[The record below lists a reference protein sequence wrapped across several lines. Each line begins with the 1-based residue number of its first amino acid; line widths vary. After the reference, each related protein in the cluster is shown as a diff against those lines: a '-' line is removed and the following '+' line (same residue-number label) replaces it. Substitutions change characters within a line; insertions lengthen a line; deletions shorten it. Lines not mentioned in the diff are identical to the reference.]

1 MHQQLAAGR
10 DETLRARV
18 ARFERLLIR
27 DALERHGGRRTT
39 TARELGITREGLHKK
54 MKRLGIE

>member
-1 MHQQLAAGR
+1 M
-10 DETLRARV
+10 
-18 ARFERLLIR
+18 LIR
-27 DALERHGGRRTT
+27 AALDRHAGSRTA